1 MKIREILEW
10 LDMNEVSYYSGGD
23 ENAEI
28 NSFSSLSNYKPGSV
42 TWIKKQDNYDK
53 AGRPVNISLAVI
65 QSDCNVDF
73 DNYIS
78 CENSKEVFFAI
89 LHHFWGKKMKN
100 GFVGEGTVTVGVV
113 DISPEAYIGYNCSL
127 VGNIKIGARTVIENN
142 VSITGD
148 VIIGNDCHIQSGV
161 VIGIDGFGYSRD
173 SVSGRKAMIEH
184 FGGVRIGND
193 CFIGSHTNIARGTI
207 DDTVIGNGV
216 KIAPSTHIGHNNII
230 EDDATVIC
238 SNLFGSVHT
247 GAEAYIVSSTIE
259 NQRNVGANTVIG
271 MGSVVDSDIPD
282 NVIAYGTP
290 AKVRRENNSGL

>member
-230 EDDATVIC
+230 EVPITQDIYNIFTTPAGWGGTFLVNGDNI
-238 SNLFGSVHT
+238 
-247 GAEAYIVSSTIE
+247 IVKKITIE
-259 NQRNVGANTVIG
+259 
-271 MGSVVDSDIPD
+271 
-282 NVIAYGTP
+282 
-290 AKVRRENNSGL
+290 